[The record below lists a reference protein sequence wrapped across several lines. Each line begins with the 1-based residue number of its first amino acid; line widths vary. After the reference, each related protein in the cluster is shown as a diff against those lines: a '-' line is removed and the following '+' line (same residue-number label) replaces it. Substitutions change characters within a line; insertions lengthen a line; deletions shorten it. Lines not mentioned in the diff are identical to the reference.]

1 MQAFQEVGSPD
12 VYPASTCA
20 RVVAGGGCATPMP
33 MSESAPAI
41 DPADACQQAIEAG
54 LVVQRAHPLNC
65 ETPIPALIG
74 GAAVP
79 NAHFYVRNH
88 FQIPNLDPSVFRLE
102 VGGLVEREL
111 SLSPDFSSDGGRGA
125 GPGFCRPGGLNR
137 ILGVAE
143 RPRVAGRG
151 AGFH

>member
-88 FQIPNLDPSVFRLE
+88 FPIPNLDPFVFRLE

-111 SLSPDFSSDGGRGA
+111 SLSVDDLHNLPSQTSLSRSSAPETAAHSSSHRSRARSGTWAR
-125 GPGFCRPGGLNR
+125 
-137 ILGVAE
+137 
-143 RPRVAGRG
+143 
-151 AGFH
+151 